1 VAPFSFSAFAPY
13 LILFA
18 ALYSGFGVQSP
29 YLPAFLGEHG
39 LEPAAIGI
47 VLAGGTAIKLVT
59 GPVAGQLA
67 DRLDAARLV
76 FAGCA
81 IGAALAAL
89 FYVGAY
95 GFWPLLAV
103 ALLQAAALGP
113 LAPLGD
119 SLVLPAAA
127 AATDATG
134 RAERPGFDSGSR
146 FDPGPRCHDRP
157 RFDYGTVRGTG
168 SGAFILG
175 SILSGE
181 AVGIAGLGAAMW
193 LNAGLLAAAALSVT
207 RVRPLSRAAAAAMPP
222 AAEYGGRHA
231 GPRVGHDVGALLRV
245 PAFRRVML
253 VAALI
258 LSSHALHDGFA
269 MIRWRAAGI
278 APGVTGLLWAESVAA
293 EVVVFFA
300 IGRPLL
306 DRLGT
311 GGAAMLAAAAG
322 LVRWTVSAETAAL
335 PALAL
340 IQPLHGL
347 TFALLHLACMRRL
360 AETVPPG
367 LSATALTLYGTVAI
381 GAASVLLTLASGALY
396 GAIGPQGF
404 WVMAALCAAALP
416 TARRL

>member
-1 VAPFSFSAFAPY
+1 VASFSFRALAPY

-39 LEPAAIGI
+39 LEPAAIGV

-81 IGAALAAL
+81 IGAAVAAL

-95 GFWPLLAV
+95 GFWSLFAV

-127 AATDATG
+127 AANSPG
-134 RAERPGFDSGSR
+134 RGERSG
-146 FDPGPRCHDRP
+146 
-157 RFDYGTVRGTG
+157 FDYGWVRGTG

-175 SILSGE
+175 SILSGQ

-193 LNAGLLAAAALSVT
+193 LNAALLAAAALWVAQA
-207 RVRPLSRAAAAAMPP
+207 RPLSRAAGAAMPP
-222 AAEYGGRHA
+222 AAQCGDRHT
-231 GPRVGHDVGALLRV
+231 GQRVRHDLRALLRL

-258 LSSHALHDGFA
+258 LGSHALHDGFA

-278 APGVTGLLWAESVAA
+278 APGMTGLLWAESVAA

-306 DRLGT
+306 DRLGI
-311 GGAAMLAAAAG
+311 GGAAMLAALAG
-322 LVRWTVSAETAAL
+322 LVRWIVSAETAAL

-381 GAASVLLTLASGALY
+381 GAASALLSLASGMLY
-396 GAIGPQGF
+396 GAIGPKSF
-404 WVMAALCAAALP
+404 WVMAALCAVALP
-416 TARRL
+416 AARRL

>member
-322 LVRWTVSAETAAL
+322 LVRWAVSAETAAL

-416 TARRL
+416 AARRL

>member
-1 VAPFSFSAFAPY
+1 MAPFSFSAFAPY

-127 AATDATG
+127 ATTNATG
-134 RAERPGFDSGSR
+134 QAERPGFDYG
-146 FDPGPRCHDRP
+146 P

-193 LNAGLLAAAALSVT
+193 LNAGLLAAAALSVA
-207 RVRPLSRAAAAAMPP
+207 RVRPLPRAAAAAMPP
-222 AAEYGGRHA
+222 AAPYGGRPVGRHP
-231 GPRVGHDVGALLRV
+231 GPRVGHDIGALLRV

-278 APGVTGLLWAESVAA
+278 APGLTGLLWAESVAA

-381 GAASVLLTLASGALY
+381 GAASALLTLASGALY

-416 TARRL
+416 ASRRL